1 MLKGSW
7 DGKIILGY
15 LGEPNVT
22 TSFPIRGTQKNKSQ
36 GRICVDDDSVRDRD
50 RDRENWRRYTV
61 GLNME
66 KGATSKEC
74 PRPLEAGKG
83 KKTDSPLEP
92 PEGTQACWP
101 LDFRPVKLILDLQ
114 NCKW

>member
-1 MLKGSW
+1 M
-7 DGKIILGY
+7 
-15 LGEPNVT
+15 
-22 TSFPIRGTQKNKSQ
+22 SQ
-36 GRICVDDDSVRDRD
+36 GRICDDDVSVRDG
-50 RDRENWRRYTV
+50 DRENWRRYTV

-74 PRPLEAGKG
+74 PRPLEAWKG
-83 KKTDSPLEP
+83 KEIDSPLVP
-92 PEGTQACWP
+92 PEGRQACWL